1 MKSTDQASESSKV
14 GIAPRFQ
21 SALELCGRT
30 DQDGMSV
37 AHYGYLAHIHG
48 LPLDELFPTGRQSV
62 RTSFEGL
69 ANPCFTGSPP
79 DDKDSATDWRPVGKF
94 SFVSARI
101 PIGCG

>member
-62 RTSFEGL
+62 RHEL
-69 ANPCFTGSPP
+69 R
-79 DDKDSATDWRPVGKF
+79 RPRKSLF
-94 SFVSARI
+94 YRRSSRR
-101 PIGCG
+101 

>member
-48 LPLDELFPTGRQSV
+48 LPLDERSSGPADDSPDSRARRRTGDRRGWVVGRPAPVAGFPGRSD
-62 RTSFEGL
+62 T
-69 ANPCFTGSPP
+69 
-79 DDKDSATDWRPVGKF
+79 
-94 SFVSARI
+94 
-101 PIGCG
+101 